1 MLLDGKDQAR
11 AEAAR
16 PQRSP
21 CALGRTRSGGIAHPI
36 AWRLHT
42 WMNVGVCCAAA
53 ERSEERATRPK
64 LHVMGVYRDGVKG
77 SPNMANASL
86 TPCIP
91 YNEGKGARPRVGLT
105 IALISSS
112 QILAILYDGG
122 KAAQEEPRL
131 LGTVENQL
139 GIREYLESHGHEF
152 IVSSSKE
159 GPESHFQQHLKDA
172 EVLITTPF
180 HPGYLTRDLIQ
191 KAPHLKLCI
200 TAGVGSD
207 HIDLNAAVDHKI
219 QVLEVSGSNVVSVA
233 EHVVMSILLLVRN
246 FVPAHEMIE
255 RGDWQVSQIARHAF
269 DLENKVV
276 GTIGAGRIGYR
287 VLQRLVPFDC
297 KELLYY
303 DYAPLP
309 AAAAKA
315 INVRRVEDL
324 KEFVSQCD
332 VVTVNCP
339 LHEGTRGLVN
349 AELLQ
354 HFKKGAWLVNT
365 ARGAICDK
373 DAVAAALTSGQLS
386 GYAGDVWN
394 VQPAPRDHVWRTMKN
409 PLGGGNGMVPHYS
422 GTTLDAQ
429 ARYANGVRSILKNY
443 FEGTP
448 QDPVNVIVGESGYA
462 TKALTLV
469 KDKLRGWPGRAHLDM
484 IRVTLTRP
492 FVTVSFIIS
501 LTQPSPSNA

>member
-1 MLLDGKDQAR
+1 MWRIPTRRLFH
-11 AEAAR
+11 
-16 PQRSP
+16 PRSLSTINP
-21 CALGRTRSGGIAHPI
+21 FTNQSR
-36 AWRLHT
+36 
-42 WMNVGVCCAAA
+42 
-53 ERSEERATRPK
+53 
-64 LHVMGVYRDGVKG
+64 
-77 SPNMANASL
+77 NM
-86 TPCIP
+86 
-91 YNEGKGARPRVGLT
+91 KV
-105 IALISSS
+105 
-112 QILAILYDGG
+112 LAILYSGG
-122 KAAQEEPRL
+122 QAAKEESRL

-139 GIREYLESHGHEF
+139 GIREWLESQGHEF
-152 IVSSSKE
+152 VVTDDKE
-159 GPESHFQQHLKDA
+159 GPDSAFQKHIVDA

-180 HPGYLTRDLIQ
+180 HPGYLTKDLVA
-191 KAPHLKLCI
+191 KAKNLKICI

-207 HIDLNAAVDHKI
+207 HIDLNAAVDSKI

-255 RGDWQVSQIARHAF
+255 RGDWQVSEVARNAF

-287 VLQRLVPFDC
+287 VLQRLLPFDT

-309 AAAAKA
+309 EEAAKA
-315 INVRRVEDL
+315 VGARRVADL
-324 KEFVSQCD
+324 KDFVSQCD

-349 AELLQ
+349 AELLK

-373 DAVAAALTSGQLS
+373 DAVADALKSGQIT
-386 GYAGDVWN
+386 GYSGDVWN
-394 VQPAPRDHVWRTMKN
+394 VQPAPKDHVWRTMKN

-429 ARYANGVRSILKNY
+429 ARYAAGTKSILENY
-443 FEGTP
+443 LTNKP
-448 QDPVNVIVGESGYA
+448 QEPQNVIVGVGKYE
-462 TKALTLV
+462 TKAYGQ
-469 KDKLRGWPGRAHLDM
+469 R
-484 IRVTLTRP
+484 
-492 FVTVSFIIS
+492 
-501 LTQPSPSNA
+501 